1 MTGAS
6 GRPGSAGATIVAAV
20 AAIALQHAD
29 ASAGAARD
37 EPEAVHRARTLTRRL
52 RSVLGANRELFEQAP
67 LRAVRDGLEEF
78 GDALGRVRDLEVRL
92 EQAETRLKQAETRLD
107 DGAAAA
113 LRRRLL
119 DEVRARHAARLNR
132 LSDFLDG
139 RGHEVQHAVAGFV
152 AAPPFAPAAAGE
164 AEATLSAVLIAEA
177 KRIGR
182 AVRSA
187 AGEVESL
194 HRLRRAVRR
203 LRYTAEAVSSP
214 PIEVFGAEVRE
225 MAERAQ
231 RVQDRL
237 GAHRDELLFAEQLRA
252 IEAVARDAGE
262 ETGGYEALAADA
274 FAAAAGRLEGLGD
287 ELHELRRSMRRLR
300 GLAGAD

>member
-1 MTGAS
+1 MTGVS
-6 GRPGSAGATIVAAV
+6 GRPGSAGSAVVAAV

-78 GDALGRVRDLEVRL
+78 GDELGRVRDLEVRL
-92 EQAETRLKQAETRLD
+92 EQAETRLD
-107 DGAAAA
+107 DGADAA

-119 DEVRARHAARLNR
+119 DEVRARHAARLSG

-139 RGHEVQHAVAGFV
+139 RGREVQHAVAGFV
-152 AAPPFAPAAAGE
+152 AAPPFGPAAAGE
-164 AEATLSAVLIAEA
+164 AEATLSAVLLAEA
-177 KRIGR
+177 KRVRR
-182 AVRSA
+182 AARSA
-187 AGEVESL
+187 TGEVESL
-194 HRLRRAVRR
+194 HRLRRSVRR
-203 LRYTAEAVSSP
+203 LRYAAEAISSP

-225 MAERAQ
+225 LAERAQ

-274 FAAAAGRLEGLGD
+274 FAAVAGHLEGLGD
-287 ELHELRRSMRRLR
+287 ELHELRRSLRRLR
-300 GLAGAD
+300 GLGGED